1 MPVFPSLSYL
11 SYNNRSLVDYLES
24 AHLVDSIHCAVDALL
39 HRLFVAAF
47 RPPQKHPGSAFGV
60 GSRFRQALRR
70 AQPNRSYRSILD
82 VYSQGC

>member
-1 MPVFPSLSYL
+1 M
-11 SYNNRSLVDYLES
+11 
-24 AHLVDSIHCAVDALL
+24 DALL

-47 RPPQKHPGSAFGV
+47 RQPQKHPGSAFGV